1 MPARKSHSKERT
13 ARISAVVERAQALIS
28 NDLGQSLRSDGC
40 SEAVEIVTF
49 GRPYVFQQD
58 GADSCESFDSKL
70 ALKQHRYVLVQGN
83 LTSQQ
88 LRFKSLGLLRMERS

>member
-58 GADSCESFDSKL
+58 GAGCESFDSKL

-88 LRFKSLGLLRMERS
+88 LRFKSLGLLCMERS